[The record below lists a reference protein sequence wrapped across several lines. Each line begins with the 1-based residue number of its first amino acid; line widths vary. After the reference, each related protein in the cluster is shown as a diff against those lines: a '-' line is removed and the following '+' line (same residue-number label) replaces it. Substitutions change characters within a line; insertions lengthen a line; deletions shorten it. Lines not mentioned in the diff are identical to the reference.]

1 MTLRRGL
8 GLLGAGLLSEVVYL
22 TITARLPWWRY
33 GAWLTSWSQVLGRS
47 WGVFAL
53 CLVGIGLLLAA
64 YLWGWRVV
72 QRGLASRRAVWA
84 GAVVFALTL
93 FWLLPITADLF
104 LYLTKAHLLTDYGV
118 NPLHAAP
125 VSVGHDALLAAY
137 DISYEELPSAYG
149 PAWVL
154 LSAVGTLGPYDR
166 IVGTLY
172 LKGLAAASY
181 LACAWLLERILQ
193 HLRPAS
199 ALEGLYLFA
208 WNPLVLLM
216 AVGGGHN
223 DIVMMALVL
232 LAGWLLLREQWA
244 LAFGAMTLSVWIK
257 YVSVILF
264 PLCLIYAWRQ
274 TASQKNGHSRLLVQG
289 GVAALGV
296 SALVLGP
303 FWYPNLFADM
313 VGRLLS
319 PANALSA
326 LSTLSHEALL
336 AGLVLFVLIYG
347 AVLVR
352 MGGRFDSI
360 SSLIEAGFGLS
371 LLAFILG
378 AARSQ
383 PWHLIWAT
391 SLAGLA
397 GKRWAWLVVI
407 ALGGL
412 LLAGQVWIEWG
423 MPGWHL
429 FEGG

>member
-8 GLLGAGLLSEVVYL
+8 VGAGLLSEVVYL
-22 TITARLPWWRY
+22 AITIRLPWWRY
-33 GAWLTSWSQVLGRS
+33 GARLTSWSQILGRT
-47 WGVFAL
+47 WGTFAL
-53 CLVGIGLLLAA
+53 CLAGIGLLLAA

-104 LYLTKAHLLTDYGV
+104 LYLTKAHLLTDYGA
-118 NPLHAAP
+118 NPLRTAP
-125 VSVGHDALLAAY
+125 VSVTHDPLLAAY
-137 DISYEELPSAYG
+137 DIGYEELPSAYG

-154 LSAVGTLGPYDR
+154 LSAVGTLGKYDQA
-166 IVGTLY
+166 VGTFY
-172 LKGLAAASY
+172 LKALATASY
-181 LACAWLLERILQ
+181 LAGAWLLERILRQ
-193 HLRPAS
+193 VRPQA

-223 DIVMMALVL
+223 DMVMMALVL

-244 LAFGAMTLSVWIK
+244 LAFGVMTLSVWIK

-264 PLCLIYAWRQ
+264 PLFLIYAWRK
-274 TASQKNGHSRLLVQG
+274 TASQEKGRSHLLVQG
-289 GVAALGV
+289 GVSILGV
-296 SALVLGP
+296 SALVVGP
-303 FWYPNLFADM
+303 LWYPDLYGAM
-313 VGRLLS
+313 VERLLR
-319 PANALSA
+319 PANVPSA

-336 AGLVLFVLIYG
+336 AGLGLFVLIYV

-352 MGGRFDSI
+352 VGSRPGSVSGLM
-360 SSLIEAGFGLS
+360 EAGFGLS

-412 LLAGQVWIEWG
+412 LLAGEVWVEWG
-423 MPGWHL
+423 MLGWTV